1 MSLFLLRNIFLQQHL
16 CLSSGAPA
24 ARRSYQ
30 GFACSVLGGKLCC
43 LSDQEQREV
52 QPALPGISSLRISWG
67 KRDPQQ
73 NTDQTTVFVLKSK
86 RNQILL
92 SSSSQLPPPPL
103 CSLFHR
109 FQELFCG
116 SFACCKLQTGKINS
130 KWGVQPLGWGQCW
143 RGEDSWGAVRQQ
155 GRKARRTQRPVPC
168 TAKTSKCKAL
178 HKCPNG
184 VTLCCK
190 DAGRPSACSRA
201 TWTQASKVMTSPSSK
216 MTSKNV
222 MENKSNG
229 FSYS

>member
-1 MSLFLLRNIFLQQHL
+1 M
-16 CLSSGAPA
+16 G
-24 ARRSYQ
+24 
-30 GFACSVLGGKLCC
+30 
-43 LSDQEQREV
+43 
-52 QPALPGISSLRISWG
+52 
-67 KRDPQQ
+67 
-73 NTDQTTVFVLKSK
+73 TVLK
-86 RNQILL
+86 R
-92 SSSSQLPPPPL
+92 
-103 CSLFHR
+103 
-109 FQELFCG
+109 
-116 SFACCKLQTGKINS
+116 
-130 KWGVQPLGWGQCW
+130 V
-143 RGEDSWGAVRQQ
+143 DSWGAVRQQ

-229 FSYS
+229 FYYS